1 VRPGPGDGRELG
13 AVIAQFLRAAE
24 AGRVRRADGAR
35 YGREDLR
42 ALRGA
47 LSYVASEL
55 GPRPAG
61 TIRAWQIESLLDRLR
76 DAGLSPQRRAA
87 VVDALRSL
95 FAYAIGR
102 GLLTASPVVG
112 LALPED
118 DLDVPIR
125 RNGTRVR
132 ETPTPTGAMLL
143 LGEQV
148 AKRTIGVIVV
158 AFVLLAV
165 ALLAALA

>member
-1 VRPGPGDGRELG
+1 
-13 AVIAQFLRAAE
+13 VIAEFLRAAE

-35 YGREDLR
+35 YGRADLR
-42 ALRGA
+42 ALRAA
-47 LSYVASEL
+47 LSHVASEL
-55 GPRPAG
+55 GARGVG
-61 TIRAWQIESLLDRLR
+61 TISGWQIESFLDRLR
-76 DAGLSPQRRAA
+76 DAGLSPQRLAA

-102 GLLTASPVVG
+102 GLVTASPVVG
-112 LALPED
+112 LAVPED
-118 DLDVPIR
+118 EFDAPIR
-125 RNGTRVR
+125 RTGTRVR
-132 ETPTPTGAMLL
+132 ETPTPTGGMLL